1 MRLVQEN
8 TLGYFR
14 RCSRDKEAGG
24 QSFHRSRFNTPH
36 KDTLYIAPNDGEK
49 KFYIIKDADYLT
61 PAAQNALLLPIEEPP
76 EFVMFFLLCE
86 DSASLLETVRSRA
99 PVLRTEKF
107 PASFIEEYLSKKYK
121 NADKKKL
128 EYASH
133 LASGSLGRAVE
144 LYENGDEEAK
154 LYKCAEEL
162 LSLMLSGKSSD
173 GILFIRGKMRRTG
186 RTYAKFSHSCALLC
200 AIL

>member
-1 MRLVQEN
+1 M
-8 TLGYFR
+8 
-14 RCSRDKEAGG
+14 
-24 QSFHRSRFNTPH
+24 
-36 KDTLYIAPNDGEK
+36 
-49 KFYIIKDADYLT
+49 
-61 PAAQNALLLPIEEPP
+61 
-76 EFVMFFLLCE
+76 
-86 DSASLLETVRSRA
+86 
-99 PVLRTEKF
+99 F
-107 PASFIEEYLSKKYK
+107 PASFIEKYLSKKYK

-173 GILFIRGKMRRTG
+173 GILFIRGKMPKDRAEICEVLSLMRFALRDIIADKKGGELVFYTEIPSF
-186 RTYAKFSHSCALLC
+186 AKKISIKRAVELYSAVTNAEDDISLNCSVNTVLTALIG
-200 AIL
+200 A